1 MANAFDFQVNAD
13 DKASAAIIR
22 IEDAIRHLNPQL
34 DKTREGLK
42 LGGNDSADGVSK
54 INKVIDGLG
63 KSAKDSVQ
71 HIGDIV
77 PPLKMVGEL
86 AGKYS
91 GMALKFGA
99 VGAAALG
106 IGAGVAIA
114 AKELRRAA
122 KDANRLDVAAKN
134 AGMRVDDFSR
144 LSGAMQIVGADA
156 QSANAA
162 VEGMFKTFN
171 DAAQGRNYSVLGVL
185 TKLGVQIEKTK
196 NGTADVAKTFENLAR
211 VFPTLSSEN
220 QKTVADMLGLDENT
234 LALLRRAS
242 EYKELLAKS
251 DRFGLTMDPSLNDQ
265 LTEVNQAMNE
275 LSASWDGFKQ
285 KVKNTVWSTLL
296 NDHPGVIASGVKD
309 GIEGIS
315 DFIANGDTIG
325 FNHMLGI
332 TLSDSAKTLREINGD
347 KDFYNSLSWDEQ
359 GSVNVGYLTDNVK
372 SKYEQW
378 KRPINAAVQLQQ
390 DTYAAT
396 HPKYAPGTNQNEQAW
411 LSQLEAQYKLPA
423 GVLDNV
429 YNAES
434 SRGRFLHSP
443 AGAQGPFQF
452 MPATGRDY
460 GLNTQADRMDFKKSS
475 EAAAKYLRDLL
486 KMFDG
491 DVQKAV
497 ASYNWGQGNVSKY
510 GLGRAP
516 AETRGY
522 LEKVMPGLPLNH
534 PVDGDGD
541 GTFNRESLFAQS
553 GPVSEISRQ
562 VENGIRAGMEGS
574 KTQVELTI
582 INQAT
587 GERKVVT
594 GGGAKVSTAMPW

>member
-1 MANAFDFQVNAD
+1 MANAFDFQLNAD

-99 VGAAALG
+99 VGAAAYG
-106 IGAGVAIA
+106 IGKGVAA
-114 AKELRRAA
+114 AAAGLRHAA
-122 KDANRLDVAAKN
+122 EGANRLDVAAKN

-144 LSGAMQIVGADA
+144 ISGALQIVGADA

-162 VEGMFKTFN
+162 VEGFSKKLYDATHGDAPEVIGVFN
-171 DAAQGRNYSVLGVL
+171 R
-185 TKLGVQIEKTK
+185 LGVQIAKTK
-196 NGTADVAKTFENLAR
+196 DGTIDVVKTFEDLAR
-211 VFPTLSSEN
+211 VIPTLN
-220 QKTVADMLGLDENT
+220 PQDQKSAADLLGFGEHE
-234 LALLRRAS
+234 LALLRRGA
-242 EYKELLAKS
+242 EYKELLTKS
-251 DRFGLTMDPSLNDQ
+251 DNFGLTMDPALNDQ
-265 LTEVNQAMNE
+265 LTDANAAMNE

-285 KVKNTVWSTLL
+285 KVANTLWSALL
-296 NDHPGVIASGVKD
+296 SDGSVKD

-315 DFIANGDTIG
+315 DFLTNGDTIG

-332 TLSDSAKTLREINGD
+332 TRSDSAKTLREIEGN
-347 KDFYNSLSWDEQ
+347 KEFYNSLPWDEQ

-372 SKYEQW
+372 NKYEQW
-378 KRPINAAVQLQQ
+378 NRPVNAAIQLQR
-390 DTYAAT
+390 DIYAAT
-396 HPKYAPGTNQNEQAW
+396 HPRYSPGTNQNEQAW
-411 LSQLEAQYKLPA
+411 LSQMEGKYKLPS
-423 GVLDNV
+423 GVLDKI
-429 YNAES
+429 YDAES

-475 EAAAKYLRDLL
+475 EAAAKYFRDLL

-491 DVQKAV
+491 DVAKAV

-522 LEKVMPGLPLNH
+522 LAKVMPGLPLNH
-534 PVDGDGD
+534 PVENSAG
-541 GTFNRESLFAQS
+541 GTFNRESLFS
-553 GPVSEISRQ
+553 GGGSVSEISQQ
-562 VENGIRAGMEGS
+562 VENGVRAGMVDS
-574 KTQVELTI
+574 KTQVEVTL
-582 INQAT
+582 INQNT
-587 GERKVVT
+587 GDRQTVT
-594 GGGAKVSTAMPW
+594 GQGAKVSTSLPW

>member
-1 MANAFDFQVNAD
+1 MANAFDFELSAD

-22 IEDAIRHLNPQL
+22 IEDAIRKLNPQL

-42 LGGNDSADGVSK
+42 LGGNDSTDSVSK

-63 KSAKDSVQ
+63 RSAKDSVQ

-99 VGAAALG
+99 VGAAAYG
-106 IGAGVAIA
+106 IGKAVTAAAAGLRHA
-114 AKELRRAA
+114 AEG
-122 KDANRLDVAAKN
+122 ANRLDVAAKN

-171 DAAQGRNYSVLGVL
+171 DALKGENDGALAVLNY
-185 TKLGVQIEKTK
+185 LGVQIEKTK

-211 VFPTLSSEN
+211 AFPTLAPEN
-220 QKTVADMLGLDENT
+220 QKKAADMLGLDENT
-234 LALLRRAS
+234 LTLLRKAS

-265 LTEVNQAMNE
+265 LTEANAAMNE
-275 LSASWDGFKQ
+275 LSSAWDGFKQ
-285 KVKNTVWSTLL
+285 KVANTFWKALL
-296 NDHPGVIASGVKD
+296 SDGSVKD

-315 DFIANGDTIG
+315 DFLSNGDTIG

-332 TLSDSAKTLREINGD
+332 TRSDSAKKLREISGD
-347 KDFYNSLSWDEQ
+347 QGFYNSLSWDEQ

-372 SKYEQW
+372 NKYEQW
-378 KRPINAAVQLQQ
+378 KRPVNAAVRLQQ
-390 DTYAAT
+390 DMYAAT
-396 HPKYAPGTNQNEQAW
+396 NPRYAPGTNQNEQAY
-411 LSQLEAQYKLPA
+411 LSRLEAQYKLPS

-434 SRGRFLHSP
+434 SRGRFLFSP

-452 MPATGRDY
+452 MPSTGRDY

-475 EAAAKYLRDLL
+475 EAAAKYFRDLL

-510 GLGRAP
+510 GLTRAP
-516 AETRGY
+516 KETRDY
-522 LEKVMPGLPLNH
+522 LGKVMPGLPLNH
-534 PVDGDGD
+534 PVDGDGG
-541 GTFNRESLFAQS
+541 GTFNRESLFDGS
-553 GPVSEISRQ
+553 GPVSEISQQ
-562 VENGIRAGMEGS
+562 VESGIRAGMADS
-574 KTQVELTI
+574 KTQVEITL
-582 INQAT
+582 INQNS
-587 GERKVVT
+587 GERRVVT
-594 GGGAKVSTAMPW
+594 GSGGKVATALPW